1 MQAGDERSKGGGT
14 EVAKIFSPLRLFLE
28 RSEKVCVCVFICV
41 ANRADPAILYFL
53 FLCLIFMTEVFMLV
67 REIYSCLCNE
77 TLYIPYGSAAPNM
90 NYIGH
95 ESSILLLGYFDQT

>member
-1 MQAGDERSKGGGT
+1 MGGGGDRGC
-14 EVAKIFSPLRLFLE
+14 KIFSSLSLFLE
-28 RSEKVCVCVFICV
+28 RFKEVCVCIFICA
-41 ANRADPAILYFL
+41 ANQADPAILYVL

-67 REIYSCLCNE
+67 CEIYSSWCNE

-95 ESSILLLGYFDQT
+95 ESSILLLEYFDQT